1 VGRGDGA
8 GLVALVTGGGS
19 GIGAAV
25 CAELVE
31 DGMRVLG
38 VDRDEEGLARTAAAV
53 DRPDRFAVQ
62 PCDVRDG
69 DAVRAA
75 VAAVRAWGGRLDVLV
90 NAAGVLE
97 RRQLAETTEDV
108 WSRVIDIN
116 LGGTYRTVQAAREH
130 LVDPAT
136 AGTKRIVN
144 IGSGAADHGYAYP
157 AYTASK
163 GGVVSLS
170 RQLAAEFAP
179 SGVTVNVVN
188 PGFVRT
194 AINADAWSDVAA
206 RRRVEERIPLGRM
219 GRPED
224 VAAAVAFLASPA
236 AGYIT
241 GQVLRVDGGNGSI
254 SAVRP
259 AGAAAG

>member
-1 VGRGDGA
+1 MAND
-8 GLVALVTGGGS
+8 LVALVTGAGS

-25 CAELVE
+25 CARLVN
-31 DGMRVLG
+31 DGVRVFG
-38 VDRDEEGLARTAAAV
+38 VDRDEAGLARTVQTV
-53 DRPDRFAVQ
+53 DRPASFAAHT
-62 PCDVRDG
+62 CDVCDP
-69 DAVRAA
+69 
-75 VAAVRAWGGRLDVLV
+75 AAVREAVAQAGAWGGRLDVLV
-90 NAAGVLE
+90 NGAGVLE
-97 RRQLAETTEDV
+97 RRQLAETTEEV

-116 LGGTYRTVQAAREH
+116 LSGTFRVIQAAREH

-170 RQLAAEFAP
+170 RELAAEFAP
-179 SGVTVNVVN
+179 FGVTVNVVN

-194 AINADAWSDVAA
+194 GINADAWEDPEA
-206 RRRVEERIPLGRM
+206 RARVEERIPLGRM

-224 VAAAVAFLASPA
+224 VASAVAFLASA
-236 AGYIT
+236 DAGFIT
-241 GQVLRVDGGNGSI
+241 AQVLRVDGGRGAI
-254 SAVRP
+254 LGRAP
-259 AGAAAG
+259 AGLPRG